1 MELIRIN
8 LKTAVFWDVVL
19 YSMVEIYVCSRELS
33 TSIIYVK
40 DCGSSFHWNII
51 KYQPEC
57 MVSHSTRW
65 LLYRHPCNNLSIEG
79 KNLYEV

>member
-1 MELIRIN
+1 M
-8 LKTAVFWDVVL
+8 VVL
-19 YSMVEIYVCSRELS
+19 EELS

-51 KYQPEC
+51 TYQPES

-65 LLYRHPCNNLSIEG
+65 LLHSHPCENLSTEG